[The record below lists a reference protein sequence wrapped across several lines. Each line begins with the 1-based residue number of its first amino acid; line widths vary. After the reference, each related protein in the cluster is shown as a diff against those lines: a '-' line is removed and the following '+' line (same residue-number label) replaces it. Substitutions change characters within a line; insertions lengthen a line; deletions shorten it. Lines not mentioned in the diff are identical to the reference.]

1 LDELLSRAMFT
12 SATPFSI
19 VENQNWLKFFKTLRP
34 TYNPPSRKTIST
46 TLLEKEYLRTYNKV
60 YENILEAKVYA
71 VQLDGWSNIRCVT
84 SIMHFFLD
92 YNSLSER
99 FSKSIVLM
107 YWLNNI

>member
-1 LDELLSRAMFT
+1 MDELLSRAIFT

-84 SIMHFFLD
+84 SIMHLFLD
-92 YNSLSER
+92 YNSLSEKL
-99 FSKSIVLM
+99 SKSI
-107 YWLNNI
+107 

>member
-1 LDELLSRAMFT
+1 MDELLSRAMFT

-19 VENQNWLKFFKTLRP
+19 VKNQNWLKFFKTLRP

-71 VQLDGWSNIRCVT
+71 VQLDGWSNIRRVT

-92 YNSLSER
+92 YNSLNER
-99 FSKSIVLM
+99 LSKSIVLM
-107 YWLNNI
+107 YCLNNI

>member
-1 LDELLSRAMFT
+1 MDKLLSRAIFT

-34 TYNPPSRKTIST
+34 TYNPPSRKTVST

-84 SIMHFFLD
+84 SIMYFFLD
-92 YNSLSER
+92 YNNLSER
-99 FSKSIVLM
+99 LSKSILLKYCLFV
-107 YWLNNI
+107 